1 MSSYYT
7 KPDCGGCKGLGSHS
21 SRCLTQP
28 GAMFRRLADDAESLG
43 DHIGS
48 NDTEAANLAYTI
60 AARMRDRWTQAS
72 Q

>member
-28 GAMFRRLADDAESLG
+28 GAMYRRLMDDAESLG
-43 DHIGS
+43 DCIGS
-48 NDTEAANLAYTI
+48 NDPGAANMAYAI
-60 AARMRDRWTQAS
+60 AARMRDRWTKAS

>member
-21 SRCLTQP
+21 SRCMTQP

-48 NDTEAANLAYTI
+48 NDTEAANLAYAI
-60 AARMRDRWTQAS
+60 AARMRDRSSQAS